1 MDWDLEKLTTVATFG
16 AAWEARLAL
25 ARLAAEGIEASIA
38 DENVSHLYGGG
49 VVGGIKLQVREDDA
63 ARAGE
68 ILAQES
74 PLSEL
79 YLVTE
84 EDAQEPRCPQCR
96 TTHVDYESWPR
107 SRWTCG
113 LCGATWRDEEPVEE
127 EAADLV
133 TVARF
138 RTPWEAHLAR
148 TLLESHGLDA
158 CVLEDR
164 FPPVDLLTGQP
175 LALNRLAVHPED
187 AAQAAE
193 LLAAAEEGA
202 AGSAGEG

>member
-1 MDWDLEKLTTVATFG
+1 M
-16 AAWEARLAL
+16 R
-25 ARLAAEGIEASIA
+25 R
-38 DENVSHLYGGG
+38 GG
-49 VVGGIKLQVREDDA
+49 VPGLLDRAEQVRDGDA
-63 ARAGE
+63 VRATE

-74 PLSEL
+74 PLPEL
-79 YLVTE
+79 YLVSE

-96 TTHVDYESWPR
+96 ATDIDYEGWPR
-107 SRWTCG
+107 SRWVCR
-113 LCGATWRDEEPVEE
+113 LCGATWRKPEPDEEEE
-127 EAADLV
+127 VADLV

-175 LALNRLAVHPED
+175 LALNRLAVHAED